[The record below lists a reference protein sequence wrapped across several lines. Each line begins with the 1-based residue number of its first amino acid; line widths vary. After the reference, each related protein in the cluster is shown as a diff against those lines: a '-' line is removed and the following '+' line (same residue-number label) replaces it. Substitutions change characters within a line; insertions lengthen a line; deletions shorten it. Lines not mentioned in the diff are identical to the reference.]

1 MTAILMR
8 ICRRPPPVVCTGTV
22 FVPSERGLEMSANRS
37 QATIRVGLVTD
48 EPIQLAGLESIFE
61 QQTKGGARYL
71 PVSGSIEE
79 LLSLSDL
86 DCLIV
91 GRSSSSGGLELLQR
105 IRRERPAI
113 RQIVIGPLGNDELI
127 QQSIIAGVRAYLDL
141 SDGPEVVLKA
151 IEAVMT
157 GDIWAPRRVL
167 SRLIDR
173 LLTVSGSN
181 SPDASLYLT
190 DREQEVLDLILL
202 ARSNREIADQ
212 LGIEE
217 RTVKAHVGRLMRKT
231 GAENRIGLSMRALND
246 PQIPGQVA
254 SDRRGGDRRAGDRRS
269 RDRREGNRRQGDRR
283 K

>member
-1 MTAILMR
+1 
-8 ICRRPPPVVCTGTV
+8 
-22 FVPSERGLEMSANRS
+22 MSVNRS
-37 QATIRVGLVTD
+37 PATIRVGLVTD
-48 EPIQLAGLESIFE
+48 EPIRLEGLVSIFE
-61 QQTKGGARYL
+61 NQSQKGARFL
-71 PVSGSIEE
+71 PVTGSIDE

-86 DCLIV
+86 DCLIL
-91 GRSSSSGGLELLQR
+91 GRSSSAGGIELLQM
-105 IRRERPAI
+105 IRRLRPAI

-127 QQSIIAGVRAYLDL
+127 QQSIIAGGRAYLDL

-151 IEAVMT
+151 IEEVMT

-181 SPDASLYLT
+181 SPDATLHLT
-190 DREQEVLDLILL
+190 DREQEVLDLILM

-231 GAENRIGLSMRALND
+231 GAENRIELSMRALND
-246 PQIPGQVA
+246 PQIPGQVNL
-254 SDRRGGDRRAGDRRS
+254 DRRGGDRRATDRRNGDRRTK
-269 RDRREGNRRQGDRR
+269 DRRAGNRRQGDRR
-283 K
+283 N